1 MVGKEKLERAKILA
15 GGCGGLT
22 ILWQNVSFDQN
33 KALLTCGYVGD
44 VAQIINFIDNV
55 AYE

>member
-1 MVGKEKLERAKILA
+1 MVGKEKFERVKSRT

-33 KALLTCGYVGD
+33 KALLTCG
-44 VAQIINFIDNV
+44 
-55 AYE
+55 